1 MHNFYTLIFYVV
13 AYGFYQISL
22 HLYTIPPEFSHQNF
36 HQYFGLSRQSI
47 TSESAKL
54 LPDRWNTKIQVICLW
69 WVSFQ
74 AFVAEGCDPLEVSI
88 HRKTTHILYNTLI
101 LVVPINPQGHPK
113 SWHFGWMEWH
123 THSHQHTTWL
133 FHTAYVRC
141 LCVRAVG
148 VAFDMITQCDLHH
161 PAVRDIIYWLI

>member
-1 MHNFYTLIFYVV
+1 MKTRKFSCCVMTHASFLYIHFLSCGIWILPN
-13 AYGFYQISL
+13 QPPSL
-22 HLYTIPPEFSHQNF
+22 YHPTWVFPPTRS
-36 HQYFGLSRQSI
+36 QYFGLSRQSI

-54 LPDRWNTKIQVICLW
+54 LPDRWNTKIQVMCLW

-123 THSHQHTTWL
+123 THSHQCTTWL
-133 FHTAYVRC
+133 FHIAYDRC
-141 LCVRAVG
+141 LCVCCHSCVSELLVWRL
-148 VAFDMITQCDLHH
+148 T
-161 PAVRDIIYWLI
+161 